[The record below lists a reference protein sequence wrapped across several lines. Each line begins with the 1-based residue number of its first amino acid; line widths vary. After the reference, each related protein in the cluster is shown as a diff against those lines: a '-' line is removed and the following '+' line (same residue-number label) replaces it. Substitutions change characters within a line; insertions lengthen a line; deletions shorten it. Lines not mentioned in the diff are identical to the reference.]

1 MAMVLPPKKVEIG
14 AAQALRI
21 ILYRN
26 FRTKVQQVEQKFI
39 TTGELAQ
46 RLGLSSRRVATLAS
60 ENVIVRTSRGFDE
73 SEAIRAYSSH
83 MRRSAT
89 GKRGDGK
96 AGGGEERRRLAA
108 AQADVLEL
116 KLARER
122 GSLVDAG
129 EAERALASIVLK
141 TRDAILRVPD
151 RLASQLPHL
160 SRTDVE
166 AIDRA
171 LRQALTEL
179 STGANH
185 VA

>member
-1 MAMVLPPKKVEIG
+1 M
-14 AAQALRI
+14 
-21 ILYRN
+21 
-26 FRTKVQQVEQKFI
+26 TQKFI
-39 TTGELAQ
+39 STEALAAK
-46 RLGLSSRRVATLAS
+46 LGLSTRRIREYVAEGVL
-60 ENVIVRTSRGFDE
+60 VRSGKQFDE
-73 SEAIRAYSSH
+73 DACVAAYAEH
-83 MRRSAT
+83 MRRAAV
-89 GKRGDGK
+89 GKRGAGK
-96 AGGGEERRRLAA
+96 SAGGEERRRLAA

-129 EAERALASIVLK
+129 EAAAALASIVLK

-151 RLASQLPHL
+151 RLAAQMPHL

-179 STGANH
+179 SAGANH